1 MLQKQLNKHIL
12 PLVESNNILDKVS
25 QILSG
30 DDFENKVKRA
40 ESLKD
45 SKNHMVVPRKNFELF
60 LKMPLLIH
68 GQRKQQINQKKPN
81 QSGRD

>member
-1 MLQKQLNKHIL
+1 MLQRQLNKYIL
-12 PLVESNNILDKVS
+12 PLVELNNILDKVS

-45 SKNHMVVPRKNFELF
+45 SKNDMVVPRKNFELF
-60 LKMPLLIH
+60 LKMPLLIL